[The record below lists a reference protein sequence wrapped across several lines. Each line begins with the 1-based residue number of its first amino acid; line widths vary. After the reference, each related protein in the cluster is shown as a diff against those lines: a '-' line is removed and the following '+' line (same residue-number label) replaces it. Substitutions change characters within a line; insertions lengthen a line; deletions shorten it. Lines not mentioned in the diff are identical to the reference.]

1 MVNANEWLNAKIPLD
16 QRTRVT
22 HLHIY
27 KECQSGHVTHHDDCN
42 YCNGK
47 IPSQH
52 SGPQHYRFYS
62 TVLEG
67 ELDLNDFINLRQ
79 LYIIST
85 GQDQDQQQQLTDLRI
100 NKCNKLTDLQISNTP
115 ISNITIEEPKRLESQ
130 VEKSTSIRSSSLDD
144 IKLATK
150 KMKKENLENQSF
162 SKPRLQLNEDCQFL
176 LETLIEA
183 QQVLQNNNAF
193 TRKQS
198 EN

>member
-27 KECQSGHVTHHDDCN
+27 KECQSGHVTHHDGCY

-47 IPSQH
+47 IPSQY
-52 SGPQHYRFYS
+52 SGPQQYQFYS

-67 ELDLNDFINLRQ
+67 ELDLNDFVNLQQ

-100 NKCNKLTDLQISNTP
+100 DKCNKLTDLQISNNP

-130 VEKSTSIRSSSLDD
+130 VEKSTSIKSSSLDD

-150 KMKKENLENQSF
+150 KMKKENLENQVILI
-162 SKPRLQLNEDCQFL
+162 KNKLGFL
-176 LETLIEA
+176 P
-183 QQVLQNNNAF
+183 
-193 TRKQS
+193 
-198 EN
+198 